1 MRVVIL
7 GGTGAI
13 GAATAGRLLEA
24 GWSVDLTGRD
34 PRAVP
39 EGLIGAGARFH
50 RVERSDTAA
59 IGRLVGDDTDLLL
72 DLVAFTGPDVRS
84 LLPAMRGVGRTVVV
98 SSRAVYVD
106 PRGRHINGD
115 ESPVFPIPIPEDNP
129 TVPPAAD
136 DVDPF
141 TREGYAPGKV
151 AAERAALDSG
161 LDVAIVRPSKVHGPF
176 ARNARTRTIAQQ
188 MTAGAGAIEI
198 ADGVSIDH
206 LTAAANVASLVQT
219 VSERGLSGVFNAGDP
234 DPLTALEIVE
244 TIAAVVG
251 WAGEIVPVDDA
262 VGGRGHHPWRAA
274 SPIVL
279 DMSKAVESGY
289 VPVGTARDLL
299 ADEVRWVMRTR

>member
-13 GAATAGRLLEA
+13 GAATAVRLLSA
-24 GWSVDLTGRD
+24 GWTVDLTGRD
-34 PRAVP
+34 PQAAP
-39 EGLIGAGARFH
+39 EELLAAGARFH
-50 RVERSDTAA
+50 RIERSDSAA
-59 IGRLVGDDTDLLL
+59 IGRLVGDDTDLLV
-72 DLVAFTGPDVRS
+72 DLVAFTGPDVRA

-106 PRGRHINGD
+106 PLGRHINGD
-115 ESPVFPIPIPEDNP
+115 EAPEFPIPISEDNA

-151 AAERAALDSG
+151 AAEHAALESG
-161 LDVAIVRPSKVHGPF
+161 LDVAVVRPSKVHGRF

-188 MTAGAGAIEI
+188 MTADAGAIEI
-198 ADGVSIDH
+198 ADGGSIDH

-219 VSERGLSGVFNAGDP
+219 VSDRRLSGVFNAADP

-244 TIAAVVG
+244 AIAAVVG

-274 SPIVL
+274 NPIVL
-279 DMSKAVESGY
+279 DMSKAATSGY
-289 VPVGTARDLL
+289 VPRGTARDLL
-299 ADEVRWVMRTR
+299 ADEVRWVMRAR